1 MKGIEKYKPVLVA
14 MRDEANAV
22 MKRAMESG
30 QGEWHE
36 EAMKQA
42 IALQEAIL
50 LMDLVQDWAFGGGH
64 QPAKRDRLMA
74 FLKRE
79 VKP

>member
-14 MRDEANAV
+14 LRDQANAKFRDTDNGTPAQA
-22 MKRAMESG
+22 KRLL
-30 QGEWHE
+30 
-36 EAMKQA
+36 EAM
-42 IALQEAIL
+42 ALQEAIL